1 MSVIK
6 NISKLVVPAYN
17 KGPKD
22 VVDYINNQA
31 WAPTSADVGLIENPG
46 SFGSYIGESQIL
58 GDPFLQATILAT
70 TLVIPADTSIPAQTP
85 APLKFWPDYGYAN
98 IGSEVFFYEAINKA
112 AVSVSGYDE
121 FVIASTADRGV
132 LGTTAAGHTAGA
144 TALFTVILIGAT
156 TKIEYNKDQGVF
168 NIWTRTTQ
176 ATYPEQSYGVG
187 TPTVLEYQTYLIPC
201 PESVVSFFETE
212 GGGA

>member
-1 MSVIK
+1 MLLI
-6 NISKLVVPAYN
+6 IL
-17 KGPKD
+17 
-22 VVDYINNQA
+22 IIRR

-98 IGSEVFFYEAINKA
+98 IGSEVFFYEGINRA
-112 AVSVSGYDE
+112 SFSVSGYDE

-156 TKIEYNKDQGVF
+156 TKIEYNKTLGVF
-168 NIWTRTTQ
+168 NVWTKTTEVWDP
-176 ATYPEQSYGVG
+176 TGFYG
-187 TPTVLEYQTYLIPC
+187 E
-201 PESVVSFFETE
+201 
-212 GGGA
+212 